1 MDFGAIT
8 RNPDTG
14 VITFSSG
21 AAPRKLSGI
30 GQLVQSLIIELMADP
45 RPELGRGSGFVS
57 LLRTLQTDDVP
68 TASTSLSR
76 AVDLASEHIIS
87 SQSYDI
93 GLTESERLKSV
104 SLRNLATDGQQWF
117 ADLDLE
123 SVAGER
129 FVLPVS

>member
-1 MDFGAIT
+1 MDFGAIV

-21 AAPRKLSGI
+21 ASPRKISGI

-45 RPELGRGSGFVS
+45 RPELGRGSGFVT
-57 LLRTLQTDDVP
+57 LLRTLPTDDVP

-76 AVDLASEHIIS
+76 ALGLAVENILSN
-87 SQSYDI
+87 QSYDV
-93 GLTESERLKSV
+93 GLTESERMKSA
-104 SLRNLATDGQQWF
+104 SLRDLVTDGQQWF
-117 ADLDLE
+117 VDLDLV

>member
-1 MDFGAIT
+1 MDFGAIV
-8 RNPDTG
+8 RDPSSG

-21 AAPRKLSGI
+21 SAPRKISGI

-45 RPELGRGSGFVS
+45 RPELGRGSGFVT
-57 LLRTLQTDDVP
+57 LLRDLPTDDVP

-76 AVDLASEHIIS
+76 ALNLAVENLIS
-87 SQSYDI
+87 HQSYDV
-93 GLTESERLKSV
+93 GLAESERLKSA

-117 ADLDLE
+117 ADLDLV

>member
-1 MDFGAIT
+1 MDFGAII

-21 AAPRKLSGI
+21 AAPRKISGI
-30 GQLVQSLIIELMADP
+30 GQLLQSLIIELMADP
-45 RPELGRGSGFVS
+45 RPELGRGSGFVT
-57 LLRTLQTDDVP
+57 LLRNLQTDDVP

-76 AVDLASEHIIS
+76 ALSLASENLIAH
-87 SQSYDI
+87 QAYDV

-104 SLRNLATDGQQWF
+104 SLRDLVTDGEQWF
-117 ADLDLE
+117 ADLDLV